1 MLTFRKHTCY
11 NKGNLIR
18 ELVHMKAIDKSLA
31 CINLNAVER
40 RLKDLISI
48 VENGGTISTDLT
60 LQYMLE
66 DVLKVKRVLEE
77 E

>member
-1 MLTFRKHTCY
+1 M
-11 NKGNLIR
+11 N
-18 ELVHMKAIDKSLA
+18 AIDKALA
-31 CINLNAVER
+31 NIELNAVER

-48 VENGGTISTDLT
+48 IENGGSISTDLT

-66 DVLKVKRVLEE
+66 DVLKVKRIIEE

>member
-1 MLTFRKHTCY
+1 
-11 NKGNLIR
+11 
-18 ELVHMKAIDKSLA
+18 MKAIDKSLA

-48 VENGGTISTDLT
+48 VENGGTISADLT

-66 DVLKVKRVLEE
+66 DVLKVKTILEE

>member
-1 MLTFRKHTCY
+1 
-11 NKGNLIR
+11 
-18 ELVHMKAIDKSLA
+18 MKAIDKSLA
-31 CINLNAVER
+31 CINLNIVER

-48 VENGGTISTDLT
+48 IENGGTISTEVT

>member
-1 MLTFRKHTCY
+1 
-11 NKGNLIR
+11 
-18 ELVHMKAIDKSLA
+18 MKAIDKSLA

-48 VENGGTISTDLT
+48 VENGGAISTDIT

-66 DVLKVKRVLEE
+66 DVLKVKTILEE

>member
-1 MLTFRKHTCY
+1 
-11 NKGNLIR
+11 
-18 ELVHMKAIDKSLA
+18 MKAIDKSLA
-31 CINLNAVER
+31 CVNLNAVER

-48 VENGGTISTDLT
+48 IENGGSISTDLT

>member
-1 MLTFRKHTCY
+1 
-11 NKGNLIR
+11 
-18 ELVHMKAIDKSLA
+18 MKAIDKSLA

-66 DVLKVKRVLEE
+66 DVLKVKTILEE
-77 E
+77 EQSICHLEAR